1 MVRIPAERSRRMN
14 NMTERI
20 KDQILLIRETGI
32 TNMFDL
38 GMVRALAKEL
48 DMTELIEFI
57 ENNSKAYTHFILTGE
72 VK

>member
-20 KDQILLIRETGI
+20 KNQILFIRDTAI

-38 GMVRALAKEL
+38 GRIKSLAKEL
-48 DMTELIEFI
+48 DMPELVEFI
-57 ENNSKAYTHFILTGE
+57 DKNLKAYTHFILTGE
-72 VK
+72 VE

>member
-1 MVRIPAERSRRMN
+1 
-14 NMTERI
+14 MTERI

>member
-1 MVRIPAERSRRMN
+1 
-14 NMTERI
+14 MTERI

-38 GMVRALAKEL
+38 GMVRALGKEL

-72 VK
+72 VE

>member
-1 MVRIPAERSRRMN
+1 
-14 NMTERI
+14 MTERI
-20 KDQILLIRETGI
+20 KDQILFIRETGI

-38 GMVRALAKEL
+38 GMVKVLAKEF
-48 DMTELIEFI
+48 DMPELVEFI

>member
-1 MVRIPAERSRRMN
+1 MVRTPAERSRRMN

-72 VK
+72 VE